1 MKISAADQ
9 VRLDSYKER
18 LRLYIDAETKIL
30 EGQSYSIGS
39 RSLSRAN
46 LAEVRVAINELE
58 GKIRALERHGTTK
71 RKVARI
77 IPRDF

>member
-9 VRLDSYKER
+9 VRLDSYKVR
-18 LRLYIDAETKIL
+18 LKLYIDAETKIL

-46 LAEVRVAINELE
+46 LAEVRVAITELE
-58 GKIRALERHGTTK
+58 GKICALERHGTTK